1 MDLRAG
7 IREERVLAL
16 DTASS
21 LLIRAFVPTFSGINL
36 FMFAADSFIF
46 SPHFLIM
53 TDLTR

>member
-1 MDLRAG
+1 M
-7 IREERVLAL
+7 LAF
-16 DTASS
+16 DAVST